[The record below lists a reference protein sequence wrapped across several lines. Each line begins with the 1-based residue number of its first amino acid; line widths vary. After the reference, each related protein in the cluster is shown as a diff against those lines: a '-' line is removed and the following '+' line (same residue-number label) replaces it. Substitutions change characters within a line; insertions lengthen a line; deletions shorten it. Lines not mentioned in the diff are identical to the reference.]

1 MGYQCCYIVL
11 AVSTICKMIKSAIK
25 NFTSE
30 MSQPNGVL
38 VNQLLKWG
46 EKLIIIFPNF
56 NGVNSLI
63 MVNFKVLT

>member
-1 MGYQCCYIVL
+1 
-11 AVSTICKMIKSAIK
+11 MIKSAIK